1 MITLEK
7 DGGLW
12 IATINRPEKANS
24 LTFEMLDQLAD
35 IAEAAQEARALILT
49 GTGKVFSAGMDL
61 EAAKTDLPLSPV
73 WERLSTAITALPG
86 LSIAALNGTVA
97 GGAMGMVLACD
108 IRLAVPGAKAFDPVM
123 KLGFLPQPSD
133 PARLATLIGPAR
145 AKLILMGGH
154 KTTTDEALA
163 WGLFDQ
169 LAAPE
174 VLMQSARDLAAD
186 TLGATAD
193 HATAIKGLIG

>member
-1 MITLEK
+1 
-7 DGGLW
+7 
-12 IATINRPEKANS
+12 
-24 LTFEMLDQLAD
+24 
-35 IAEAAQEARALILT
+35 
-49 GTGKVFSAGMDL
+49 
-61 EAAKTDLPLSPV
+61 
-73 WERLSTAITALPG
+73 
-86 LSIAALNGTVA
+86 
-97 GGAMGMVLACD
+97 
-108 IRLAVPGAKAFDPVM
+108 M

-133 PARLATLIGPAR
+133 PARLAALIGPAR
-145 AKLILMGGH
+145 AKLILMAGH

-169 LAAPE
+169 LADPE